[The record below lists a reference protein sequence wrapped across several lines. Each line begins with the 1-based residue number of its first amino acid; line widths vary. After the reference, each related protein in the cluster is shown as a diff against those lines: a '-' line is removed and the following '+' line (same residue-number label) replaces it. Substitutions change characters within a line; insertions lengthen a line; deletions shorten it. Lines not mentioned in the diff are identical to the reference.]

1 MRISRTH
8 YAILALFFLPAFL
21 LKNGTARHASQPSVV
36 AAGELL
42 QTLAGNWKFQ
52 MYAAGRTDPVASGER
67 VMQLMSDSTKLAWS
81 ETFAGQR
88 DTGTGVL
95 GHNSTTDAYYMLGV
109 YTHQPN
115 PIVLVGRPDSS
126 AGTIAFDPTPTNLGL
141 AHPGIFTA
149 SVLHLIDQNRFE
161 WRAADGS
168 WRVVFTRRVVH
179 F

>member
-1 MRISRTH
+1 MRKSRTH
-8 YAILALFFLPAFL
+8 YSILALFFLPTVL
-21 LKNGTARHASQPSVV
+21 LKYGTARNASPPSMA

-42 QTLAGNWKFQ
+42 QTLAGTWQFQ
-52 MYAAGRTDPVASGER
+52 MYAAGRTDPIASGER
-67 VMQLMSDSTKLAWS
+67 VMHLMSDSSKLAWS
-81 ETFAGQR
+81 ETFVGQR

-95 GHNSTTDAYYMLGV
+95 GHNATTGAYYMLGV

-115 PIVLVGRPDSS
+115 PIVLVGRLDPS
-126 AGTIAFDPTPTNLGL
+126 AGTIAFDPPPTTLGL

-149 SVLHLIDQNRFE
+149 SVLHLIDANRFE

-168 WRVVFTRRVVH
+168 WQVVFMRVVH